1 MMCEREEQEMGG
13 GAKNGVNLQ
22 GGYVIPAGEVALRLE
37 CPDASDRN
45 SSRKGRGTVAP

>member
-1 MMCEREEQEMGG
+1 MNVRRKKWEVMPRT
-13 GAKNGVNLQ
+13 GVNLQ
-22 GGYVIPAGEVALRLE
+22 GDYVIPAREGELRLE